1 MKKILLALFLCL
13 LLTPFTRVTAF
24 TGSEVNITKD
34 GNATVSGVK
43 VMQIFGSTLAT
54 RLYWGDA
61 YIRLTVKTNN
71 KTSFLRGTGE
81 VTTIKEI
88 AEGDLLDLTGVL
100 EPGSSALSLL
110 ASSVKNSSVQK
121 KQTTFS
127 GSVVSVDLS
136 GRKFVLDS
144 KKFGVINV
152 VTNEATQFTKGN
164 RTLDLE
170 HVRVGDIITKTEG
183 DYDFSNKTLIAQS
196 VLTYVDL
203 NYYKPKNFEG
213 QLQEITGTTAP
224 TSIKI
229 LINGTSFVINIT
241 NKTSVFSK
249 NRKTT
254 LLSRFVSGDTVRV
267 YGAIRE
273 VDEPIIDAT
282 IVRNINL

>member
-1 MKKILLALFLCL
+1 MKKVLLALFLCI
-13 LLTPFTRVTAF
+13 LLTPFARVTAF

-34 GNATVSGVK
+34 GNVTISSIK

-61 YIRLTVKTNN
+61 YVRLTVKTNN

-81 VTTIKEI
+81 ATTIKEI
-88 AEGDLLDLTGVL
+88 AEGDLLDVTGVL
-100 EPGSSALSLL
+100 EPGSSALSVL

-127 GSVVSVDLS
+127 GSVISVDLS
-136 GRKFVLDS
+136 AKKFVLDA

-152 VTNEATQFTKGN
+152 FATTTTRFTKGN

-170 HVRVGDIITKTEG
+170 HLRVGDIIIKTEG
-183 DYDFSNKTLIAQS
+183 DYDLSNRTLIAQS

-213 QLQEITGTTAP
+213 KLQEVTGTTVP
-224 TSIKI
+224 TSIRV
-229 LINGTSFVINIT
+229 LIDGASFVVNIT
-241 NKTSVFSK
+241 DKTSVFSK
-249 NRKTT
+249 NRKAT
-254 LLSRFVSGDTVRV
+254 LLSRFVSGDTVRI

-273 VDEPIIDAT
+273 VDELIIDAT
-282 IVRNINL
+282 IVRNVNL

>member
-183 DYDFSNKTLIAQS
+183 DYDFSNKTLVAHS
-196 VLTYVDL
+196 VLTYIDL
-203 NYYKPKNFEG
+203 NYYKAKNFEG
-213 QLQEITGTTAP
+213 KLQEITGTTIP
-224 TSIKI
+224 TSIKV
-229 LINGTSFVINIT
+229 LINGTSFVVHIT

-249 NRKTT
+249 NRKATV
-254 LLSRFVSGDTVRV
+254 LSRFVSGDTVRV
-267 YGAIRE
+267 YGVIRE

-282 IVRNINL
+282 IVRNVNL